1 MLLQVRLQQVTHI
14 HPNTSATDLDVIVAK
29 IDGTAVPNDINI
41 LESQANQNMVTITQS
56 ENNISIKV
64 ADGETLN
71 DYDLMESGSEGKWI
85 GLSIDTGL
93 DDITKVK
100 YNGQYMTEED
110 VEKADAVGLLA
121 GNFVLWINHDELV
134 DSPDNTITFT
144 LQADGHQAQEFTIEL
159 INN

>member
-1 MLLQVRLQQVTHI
+1 MLLQLMLLVLTI
-14 HPNTSATDLDVIVAK
+14 IPHPNTTATDITVTVAK
-29 IDGTAVPNDINI
+29 IGENGTAVPDDVNI
-41 LESQANQNMVTITQS
+41 IESQANQDMVTITQL
-56 ENNISIKV
+56 ENNISIDV

-110 VEKADAVGLLA
+110 VEKADAVGILA
-121 GNFVLWINHDELV
+121 GNFVLWVNYDELV
-134 DSPDNTITFT
+134 DSTITFT
-144 LQADGHQAQEFTIEL
+144 LQADGFAAKTFTVEAI
-159 INN
+159 

>member
-1 MLLQVRLQQVTHI
+1 MAEQIQQVLTTI
-14 HPNTSATDLDVIVAK
+14 LHPNTIATDITVTVAK
-29 IDGTAVPNDINI
+29 IGENGTAVPDDVNI
-41 LESQANQNMVTITQS
+41 LESQANQDMVTITQL
-56 ENNISIKV
+56 ENNISIDV

-121 GNFVLWINHDELV
+121 GNFVLWVNYDELV
-134 DSPDNTITFT
+134 DSTITFT
-144 LQADGHQAQEFTIEL
+144 LQADGFAAKTFTVEAI
-159 INN
+159 